1 VVADIGWGNAVG
13 CMLLILVVFV
23 AAEVSTY
30 DTIPVEFASVIEVA
44 GGFKAA
50 LVEKLEADKTAAL
63 LSMVGGRLLLLLLA
77 AAFEAD
83 GAPEIGI
90 GAAATDGDDAPVPVA
105 APLSLFSPL
114 RTTDDSGATGRDN
127 STWVD
132 EDAATVLFVEEFI
145 ADDADG

>member
-1 VVADIGWGNAVG
+1 MVADIGWGNAVG
-13 CMLLILVVFV
+13 CMLLLLLVLDVV
-23 AAEVSTY
+23 AAEVSFTE
-30 DTIPVEFASVIEVA
+30 DAIPLILASVIAA
-44 GGFKAA
+44 GGFTTA
-50 LVEKLEADKTAAL
+50 LDTKLEADKAVAL
-63 LSMVGGRLLLLLLA
+63 LSMVGGRFILLLVV

-90 GAAATDGDDAPVPVA
+90 GAAATDGDDAPVA

>member
-1 VVADIGWGNAVG
+1 MLDVVAALVSFTEDAIP
-13 CMLLILVVFV
+13 LIL
-23 AAEVSTY
+23 
-30 DTIPVEFASVIEVA
+30 ASVIAA
-44 GGFKAA
+44 GGFTTA
-50 LVEKLEADKTAAL
+50 LDTKLEADKAVAL
-63 LSMVGGRLLLLLLA
+63 LSMVGGRFILLLVV